1 MEMGLMKT
9 GRSVAWGA
17 GVLAVM
23 AAQAVCA
30 QTPAASG
37 PAAQDLLSPEG
48 LVTAS
53 VEGREQGEIFRE
65 IDDPHTGNRWLLVR
79 NGKLP
84 GGPGR
89 LVRVADY
96 QKKSGSAVLAV
107 LQIAGQPGDAALQP
121 VIHAGDR
128 LIIEEHTAR
137 ADALLEARALNPAA
151 PGSVLDVRL
160 AIGGKV
166 VRAVALAPGR
176 AALLAEAGVRP

>member
-1 MEMGLMKT
+1 MGT
-9 GRSVAWGA
+9 GLKKKQRGVAWGA

-30 QTPAASG
+30 QRPVACSS
-37 PAAQDLLSPEG
+37 AAQDLLSLPESAPVQS
-48 LVTAS
+48 LTQ
-53 VEGREQGEIFRE
+53 EKILRE
-65 IDDPHTGNRWLLVR
+65 IDDFANGNRWLLVR

-89 LVRVADY
+89 LVRVAVNR
-96 QKKSGSAVLAV
+96 KKSTNAAPQV
-107 LQIAGQPGDAALQP
+107 AGQPGNAALQP
-121 VIHAGDR
+121 VIHAGDQ

-137 ADALLEARALNPAA
+137 ADAVLEARALNPAA